1 MSKVKQI
8 YVGILKETGE
18 FHYVPVLVEGRAKT
32 VKLINDEGTIL
43 GHKGMTLSLNNL
55 SQEANRFG
63 VFGDTVCISLEDN
76 ENAVRMNI
84 FEKLTVRQN
93 ILQAKIK
100 ETWLVKGTVSNRRK
114 SQLAQLNKQIDTIL
128 SK

>member
-18 FHYVPVLVEGRAKT
+18 FHYVPVLVEKRAKT
-32 VKLINDEGTIL
+32 VKLLNDEGTIL
-43 GHKGMTLSLNNL
+43 GHKGMTLNL
-55 SQEANRFG
+55 DNLAQEAMRFG
-63 VFGDTVCISLEDN
+63 LIGDTVCISLEDT
-76 ENAVRMNI
+76 EDAVRMNI
-84 FEKLTVRQN
+84 FDKLTTRQN

-100 ETWLVKGTVSNRRK
+100 KTWLAKGKVSNRRK
-114 SQLAQLNKQIDTIL
+114 TQLAQLNKQIDTIL

>member
-1 MSKVKQI
+1 MNKVNEI
-8 YVGILKETGE
+8 YVGILKETGQ
-18 FHYVPVLVEGRAKT
+18 FYYVPVLVEKRAKT
-32 VKLINDEGTIL
+32 VKLLNDEGTIL
-43 GHKGMTLSLNNL
+43 GHRGMTLNLNNL
-55 SQEANRFG
+55 DHEANRFG

-84 FEKLTVRQN
+84 FEKLTTRQN

-100 ETWLVKGTVSNRRK
+100 KAWLANGKVSNRRK

>member
-1 MSKVKQI
+1 MNKEEI
-8 YVGILKETGE
+8 YVGILKETGQ
-18 FHYVPVLVEGRAKT
+18 FYYVPVLVEKRAKT
-32 VKLINDEGTIL
+32 VKLLNDEGTIL
-43 GHKGMTLSLNNL
+43 GHKGMTLNL
-55 SQEANRFG
+55 DNLDLEANRFG
-63 VFGDTVCISLEDN
+63 VFGDTVCISLEDS

-84 FEKLTVRQN
+84 FEKLVTRQN

-114 SQLAQLNKQIDTIL
+114 VQLAQLNKQIDTIL

>member
-1 MSKVKQI
+1 MSKVKTI
-8 YVGILKETGE
+8 YIGILKETGE

-32 VKLINDEGTIL
+32 VKLINDEGILL

-55 SQEANRFG
+55 AQEANRFG

-76 ENAVRMNI
+76 ENAVRINI
-84 FEKLTVRQN
+84 FEKLTTRQN

-100 ETWLVKGTVSNRRK
+100 KTWLARGTVSNRRK
-114 SQLAQLNKQIDTIL
+114 TQLAQLNKQIDTIL